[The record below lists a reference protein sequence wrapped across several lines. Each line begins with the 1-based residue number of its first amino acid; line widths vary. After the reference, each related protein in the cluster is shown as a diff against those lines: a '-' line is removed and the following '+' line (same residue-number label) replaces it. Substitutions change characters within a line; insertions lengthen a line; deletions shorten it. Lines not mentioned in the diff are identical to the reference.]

1 MPFFTYKNINI
12 NYTSTGK
19 GSVIVLLHGFLEN
32 VSMWKEIVPVLSKKN
47 RVISIDL
54 LGHGKTEN
62 LGYVHSMEEQAEMV
76 KALLNSLKLRKF
88 IFIGHSMGGY
98 IALAFADLFPN
109 SVKGLCLL
117 NSTAYADSD
126 EKKTNRDRAINVVKQ
141 NHKLFVQVSI
151 PQLFSEENRTYLQ
164 SEIEEVTKEALKTS
178 KQGIIASLEGMKIRK
193 DRTSILK
200 NTAFKTFL
208 ILGERDAVLDFETHR
223 KQVENTST
231 KIVKLSQGHM
241 SHIENKQ
248 KLILGLKNFINLVH

>member
-1 MPFFTYKNINI
+1 MPFFNYKNSRVH
-12 NYTSTGK
+12 YTSTGK
-19 GSVIVLLHGFLEN
+19 GSVVILLHGFLEN
-32 VSMWKEIVPVLSKKN
+32 LSMWEDIILVLSKKN

-54 LGHGKTEN
+54 LGHGKTKN
-62 LGYVHSMEEQAEMV
+62 LGYVHSMEVQAEMV

-88 IFIGHSMGGY
+88 TFIGHSMGGY

-126 EKKTNRDRAINVVKQ
+126 EKKINRDRAINIVKQ

-151 PQLFSEENRTYLQ
+151 PQLFSEENRILLKSQ
-164 SEIEEVTKEALKTS
+164 IEDVTNEALKTS

-200 NTAFKTFL
+200 NSFFKILL
-208 ILGERDAVLDFETHR
+208 ILGEKDAVLDFDTHS
-223 KQVENTST
+223 KQVENTSV

-241 SHIENKQ
+241 SYLENKQ
-248 KLILGLKNFINLVH
+248 LLILVLEKFINLAE